1 MTECVPGSLASV
13 LIRAEG
19 PGELHPLKEETKK
32 CPPAWSPAD
41 QSLMTADPC
50 STATPE
56 ETEGESSSPTPSA
69 VDESPGRKFF
79 PSMPSIH
86 PVDEMSDSNSVH
98 SHDMISVSTTT
109 MSTSNID
116 VVDNPKRIGNG
127 AIQSVIIPN
136 GKDGRFC
143 PAKSYK
149 HAVTRT
155 PNFKRAISPF
165 ARKPFT
171 RKRFG
176 SPERGRPV
184 SPNQR
189 HVPTRFQRPV
199 KRRTRR
205 LTSSVTWGSQ
215 DARLQDVW
223 LGSQTRGGSQDVRI
237 RQSTQ
242 SRRRSSLRV
251 ETKGQKQQPQTK
263 EPKVSSARPSILTM
277 SSPTEIDK
285 APETEPSI
293 ADTRVEI
300 SKSCIS
306 AFIAPSTAPD
316 PDDDAPLMPVHVPPD
331 PKLTTSFNACESVY
345 IPSNAE
351 PSQPTLNLA
360 RKTPS
365 PPPPDKKDAPQIRV
379 SQIGVSQIDV
389 TQGETFP
396 DLKPW
401 GSKEQATEK
410 DSMRRSFLMK
420 STGKEEQETKS
431 SLVVSATGVKVHVKQ
446 NHIQDPQG
454 KVPKKSS
461 YKSRQTRALSSYSK
475 PRLGTWDEGS
485 HDPVG
490 KTVWSVSSQTSTSTD
505 SFFPSS
511 TTAESNLKSRR
522 KRLPFLN
529 TTRSAT
535 TYSPL
540 PFSQTYQQRLMNT
553 PVEVNEALKQ
563 SWTSG
568 KGILPASNSV
578 HWPSSRK
585 SLCQRSNSHVPNKV
599 PLRRP
604 IQIQE
609 PTYFVLSEDAGKV
622 WQVLMDC
629 FTDWIHVQHKIYCR
643 QREIHAAFYVDVQ
656 GQNGS
661 EKLHEPQSG
670 NMLIE
675 CKIQVNKHKKP
686 SHCQVDTY
694 CDEKGLDRGR
704 WAHGERAVP
713 WAGLRSK
720 YYRRFVGELRR
731 KLTAGLRLKNE
742 KLRAASFPPT
752 SVVSRK

>member
-1 MTECVPGSLASV
+1 MTECVPGSLPPV

-32 CPPAWSPAD
+32 CPTAWSPAD
-41 QSLMTADPC
+41 QSLLTADPC

-56 ETEGESSSPTPSA
+56 ETEGESSSPSA
-69 VDESPGRKFF
+69 ADESQGRKFF
-79 PSMPSIH
+79 PSMPPIH

-109 MSTSNID
+109 MSSSNID
-116 VVDNPKRIGNG
+116 VLDNPKRVGNG

-155 PNFKRAISPF
+155 PNFNRAIPPY
-165 ARKPFT
+165 ARKPFP

-176 SPERGRPV
+176 SPERGRPL

-189 HVPTRFQRPV
+189 NVPTRFQRPV

-215 DARLQDVW
+215 DARVQDVW
-223 LGSQTRGGSQDVRI
+223 LGSKARGGSQDVRV

-242 SRRRSSLRV
+242 SRRRSSLPV
-251 ETKGQKQQPQTK
+251 KLKGLKPQPLLK
-263 EPKVSSARPSILTM
+263 EPKVSVARPSILTM
-277 SSPTEIDK
+277 SAPTEIDK
-285 APETEPSI
+285 APDKEAPSK
-293 ADTRVEI
+293 DTKVEI
-300 SKSCIS
+300 STSCIS
-306 AFIAPSTAPD
+306 AFIAPSTSPD
-316 PDDDAPLMPVHVPPD
+316 PDDDAPLRPVHVPPD
-331 PKLTTSFNACESVY
+331 PKLTTSFNACETVY
-345 IPSNAE
+345 IPPIAE
-351 PSQPTLNLA
+351 PSHPSLDLA
-360 RKTPS
+360 RRTPS
-365 PPPPDKKDAPQIRV
+365 PPP
-379 SQIGVSQIDV
+379 
-389 TQGETFP
+389 
-396 DLKPW
+396 L
-401 GSKEQATEK
+401 EK
-410 DSMRRSFLMK
+410 DPRRLSL
-420 STGKEEQETKS
+420 STESTVREQETS
-431 SLVVSATGVKVHVKQ
+431 IALGVSTTVVKV
-446 NHIQDPQG
+446 DPEESQTHQ
-454 KVPKKSS
+454 PKAEAQKKPSF
-461 YKSRQTRALSSYSK
+461 KFRQTRTLSSYSK
-475 PRLGTWDEGS
+475 PRLGSKGEGS
-485 HDPVG
+485 SDPVG
-490 KTVWSVSSQTSTSTD
+490 KSVWNISSQTSTSTD
-505 SFFPSS
+505 SYFQSSS
-511 TTAESNLKSRR
+511 TADSNSKSRR

-529 TTRSAT
+529 TTRAAT

-553 PVEVNEALKQ
+553 PAEVNEALKQ

-568 KGILPASNSV
+568 KGRAGILPTPSNV
-578 HWPSSRK
+578 HWASSRK
-585 SLCQRSNSHVPNKV
+585 SLCQRSNSHLPNKV
-599 PLRRP
+599 PVRRP

-609 PTYFVLSEDAGKV
+609 PTYFVLSADPGKA

-643 QREIHAAFYVDVQ
+643 QREIHAAFYVDVH
-656 GQNGS
+656 GQDGND
-661 EKLHEPQSG
+661 KYHEPQSG

-694 CDEKGLDRGR
+694 CDEKRLDWGR
-704 WAHGERAVP
+704 WAHGERVITG
-713 WAGLRSK
+713 AGLRSK

-742 KLRAASFPPT
+742 KPRATSFPANI
-752 SVVSRK
+752 VSRK